1 MILAEI
7 NLCSAWVDGF
17 NPTQNNLMMAEHLD
31 LLDECRETATIRL
44 AKYQQSL
51 SRRYN
56 RDVKIREFSAR
67 DLVLRRAVGNMRD
80 TNAEK
85 LALTWEGPYKV
96 TAIAGAGAYYLECLD
111 ERPLPWPWN
120 VNNLKFFYH

>member
-51 SRRYN
+51 ARRYN
-56 RDVKIREFSAR
+56 RDVKIREFNAR

-85 LALTWEGPYKV
+85 LAPTWEGPYKV
-96 TAIAGAGAYYLECLD
+96 TTIAGAGAYYLECLD

-120 VNNLKFFYH
+120 VNNLKIFYH

>member
-1 MILAEI
+1 
-7 NLCSAWVDGF
+7 
-17 NPTQNNLMMAEHLD
+17 MAEHLD

-51 SRRYN
+51 ARRYN
-56 RDVKIREFSAR
+56 RDVKIREFNAR

-85 LALTWEGPYKV
+85 LAPTWEGPYKV
-96 TAIAGAGAYYLECLD
+96 TTIAGAGAYYLECLD
-111 ERPLPWPWN
+111 ERPLPWPWT
-120 VNNLKFFYH
+120 VNNLKIFYH